1 MCRFCRARRHPQ
13 MSARSLVRRFL
24 VRLRRPLVFVSYRRN
39 DRAQQAELVAR
50 LLQQQLGKARVFF
63 DTTDMSP
70 GQPLRLSL
78 ALALRRARA
87 MVVVVGPN
95 WAADENRK
103 RLEDEGDWV
112 RSELTKALARSGGEV
127 VVLYV
132 DGARV
137 LTRLD
142 LPEPLHSLL
151 DRLYVTAPPLTFN
164 DTVVALGVKLEE
176 SVPRAWPRVVSAS
189 ITGVLLAVSFGAYR
203 VATSHPIPSMGGGVN
218 IAIAGFSVEAGD
230 AALGNEFAQRV
241 AAALAGQSGDRAEV
255 WGPDR
260 VGHLVKGDGASQ
272 LRWVQERA
280 KHLNADVVIYGA
292 VRGGTKGDIGGVR
305 VEPRAYIPP
314 DQVSAAGEASGDFS
328 LGKAMVLD
336 PRNGA
341 QQAEIARQL
350 TERATPMTNVAIGI
364 DALGG
369 GDTDAAVKMFT
380 TALDQSS
387 FNAVSRSLILV
398 LRGASFARAPITRTL
413 DLSDKARADFEQA
426 LAEDPTDDRGRIG
439 LAELAY
445 RRSAADICGERAA
458 RTDVKVAELSSAGA
472 RYAEVLAHGTGPPGA
487 DLGAKA
493 AFGLGRVLSCQV
505 RGGLSNDLARS
516 RQLLQGVLDE
526 YTHGNARLAELAAL
540 AHVDLGLLIFQMDN
554 DPRLSDRE
562 IRKGLEIPALLPST
576 RCLILR
582 ILVSVEKA
590 YDSALAAKTD
600 ATFGSSESCT

>member
-1 MCRFCRARRHPQ
+1 
-13 MSARSLVRRFL
+13 MSVRTLVRRLFL
-24 VRLRRPLVFVSYRRN
+24 RLRRPLVFVSYRRN

-50 LLQQQLGKARVFF
+50 LLEEQLGKPRVFF
-63 DTTDMSP
+63 DNTDMSP
-70 GQPLRLSL
+70 GQPLRRSL
-78 ALALRRARA
+78 ALALRRAHA

-95 WAADENRK
+95 WAVEENRK
-103 RLEDEGDWV
+103 RLDDEGDWV
-112 RSELTKALARSGGEV
+112 RNELAKALARRGGEV

-137 LTRLD
+137 LTQLD

-151 DRLYVTAPPLTFN
+151 DRLYVTAPPLSFN

-189 ITGVLLAVSFGAYR
+189 LGGVLLAASFGVYR

-218 IAIAGFSVEAGD
+218 VAIAGFSVEAGE
-230 AALGNEFAQRV
+230 APLGNEFAQRV
-241 AAALAGQSGDRAEV
+241 AASLAGQSAERAEV

-260 VGHLVKGDGASQ
+260 VGHLVKGDSASQ
-272 LRWVQERA
+272 LRWVQDRA
-280 KHLNADVVIYGA
+280 KHLNADLVIYGA

-305 VEPRAYIPP
+305 VEPRVYIPP

-328 LGKAMVLD
+328 LGKAIVLD

-380 TALDQSS
+380 TALDQVSV
-387 FNAVSRSLILV
+387 NAVSRSLILV
-398 LRGASFARAPITRTL
+398 LRGASYARAPVTFTV

-426 LAEDPTDDRGRIG
+426 LTEDPTDDRGQVG

-445 RRSAADICGERAA
+445 RRSAADICGERAGQSDA
-458 RTDVKVAELSSAGA
+458 KVAELASAGA
-472 RYAEVLAHGTGPPGA
+472 RYTEVLAHGKGPPGA

-505 RGGLSNDLARS
+505 RGELSNDLART
-516 RQLLQGVLDE
+516 RQLLQGVIDE
-526 YTHGNARLAELAAL
+526 YTRGNVRLAELAAL
-540 AHVDLGLLIFQMDN
+540 AHVDLGLLVFQINN
-554 DPRLSDRE
+554 DPPGSDRE

-576 RCLILR
+576 RGRILC
-582 ILVSVEKA
+582 ILVSVERA

>member
-1 MCRFCRARRHPQ
+1 
-13 MSARSLVRRFL
+13 MSARALARRFFL
-24 VRLRRPLVFVSYRRN
+24 RLRRPLVFVSYRRN

-50 LLQQQLGKARVFF
+50 LLEEQLGTPRVFF
-63 DTTDMSP
+63 DNTDMSP

-78 ALALRRARA
+78 ALALRRSQA

-95 WAADENRK
+95 WAAEENRK
-103 RLEDEGDWV
+103 RLDDESDWV
-112 RSELTKALARSGGEV
+112 RNELTRALARPGGEV

-137 LTRLD
+137 LTQPD
-142 LPEPLHSLL
+142 LPEPLHGLL

-164 DTVVALGVKLEE
+164 ETVVALGVKLEQ
-176 SVPRAWPRVVSAS
+176 SVPRAWPRLVSAS
-189 ITGVLLAVSFGAYR
+189 ITGVLLAASFGAYR

-218 IAIAGFSVEAGD
+218 VAIAGFSVEAGE

-241 AAALAGQSGDRAEV
+241 AASLAGQSADRAEV

-260 VGHLVKGDGASQ
+260 VGHLVKSDGASQ

-280 KHLNADVVIYGA
+280 KHLNADLVIYGA

-305 VEPRAYIPP
+305 VEPRVYIPP
-314 DQVSAAGEASGDFS
+314 DQVSGAGEASGDFS
-328 LGKAMVLD
+328 LGKAILLD

-341 QQAEIARQL
+341 QQAEIARHL
-350 TERATPMTNVAIGI
+350 TERATPMSNVAIGI

-369 GDTDAAVKMFT
+369 GDTDAAVKVFT
-380 TALDQSS
+380 TALDQTS

-398 LRGASFARAPITRTL
+398 LRGASYARAPITRTV

-426 LAEDPTDDRGRIG
+426 LAEDPTDDRGQVG

-445 RRSAADICGERAA
+445 RRSAADVCGERAG
-458 RTDVKVAELSSAGA
+458 RTDVNLAELASAGS
-472 RYAEVLAHGTGPPGA
+472 RYAEVFAHGKGAPGA

-505 RGGLSNDLARS
+505 RGGISNDLARS
-516 RQLLQGVLDE
+516 RQLLQGVIDE
-526 YTHGNARLAELAAL
+526 HSHGNVRLAELAAL
-540 AHVDLGLLIFQMDN
+540 AHVDLGLLVFQMDN
-554 DPRLSDRE
+554 DPRGSDRE

-600 ATFGSSESCT
+600 TTFGSSGSCT

>member
-1 MCRFCRARRHPQ
+1 MRRVCRARQHPK
-13 MSARSLVRRFL
+13 MSARALTRRLFI
-24 VRLRRPLVFVSYRRN
+24 RLRRPLVFVSYRRD
-39 DRAQQAELVAR
+39 DRALQAELVAR
-50 LLQQQLGKARVFF
+50 LLEERLGKPRVFF
-63 DTTDMSP
+63 DTSDMSP
-70 GQPLRLSL
+70 GQPLRHSL
-78 ALALRRARA
+78 ALALGRAQA

-95 WAADENRK
+95 WAAAENRK
-103 RLEDEGDWV
+103 RLDDEDDWV
-112 RSELTKALARSGGEV
+112 RNELSKALATPGAEV

-137 LTRLD
+137 LTPLD

-164 DTVVALGVKLEE
+164 DTVVALAVKLEE
-176 SVPRAWPRVVSAS
+176 SVPRAWPRLVSAS
-189 ITGVLLAVSFGAYR
+189 LAAVLFAASFGVYR

-218 IAIAGFSVEAGD
+218 IGIAGFSVDAGE

-241 AAALAGQSGDRAEV
+241 AASLAGQSGERAEV

-272 LRWVQERA
+272 LRWVQNRA

-305 VEPRAYIPP
+305 VEPRVYIPP

-350 TERATPMTNVAIGI
+350 TGRATPMTNVAIGI

-369 GDTDAAVKMFT
+369 GDTEAAVKLFT
-380 TALDQSS
+380 TALDQTS

-398 LRGASFARAPITRTL
+398 LRGASYARAPITRTA

-426 LAEDPTDDRGRIG
+426 LAEDPTDDRGQVG

-445 RRSAADICGERAA
+445 RRSAADICGERAG
-458 RTDVKVAELSSAGA
+458 RTDVKVAELASAGN

-505 RGGLSNDLARS
+505 RGGFSNDVARS
-516 RQLLQGVLDE
+516 RQLLQGVIDE
-526 YTHGNARLAELAAL
+526 YTRGNVRLAELAAL
-540 AHVDLGLLIFQMDN
+540 AYVDLGLLDFQMDR
-554 DPRLSDRE
+554 DPRGSDRE
-562 IRKGLEIPALLPST
+562 IRQALEIPALLPST

-600 ATFGSSESCT
+600 ATFGSSGSCT

>member
-1 MCRFCRARRHPQ
+1 MSTRALAHR
-13 MSARSLVRRFL
+13 LL
-24 VRLRRPLVFVSYRRN
+24 LRLRRPLVFVSYRRN

-50 LLQQQLGKARVFF
+50 LLEEQLGKSRVFF
-63 DTTDMSP
+63 DSTDMSP
-70 GQPLRLSL
+70 GQPLRRSL
-78 ALALRRARA
+78 ALALRRAQA
-87 MVVVVGPN
+87 MVVVVGPK
-95 WAADENRK
+95 WAVEENRK
-103 RLEDEGDWV
+103 RLDDEGDWV
-112 RSELTKALARSGGEV
+112 RNELAKALARRGGEV

-137 LTRLD
+137 LTELD

-176 SVPRAWPRVVSAS
+176 SVPRAWPRFVSAS
-189 ITGVLLAVSFGAYR
+189 IAGGLLAASFGAYR

-218 IAIAGFSVEAGD
+218 VAIAGFSVEAGE

-241 AAALAGQSGDRAEV
+241 AASLAGQSAERAEV

-260 VGHLVKGDGASQ
+260 VGHLVKGDSAAQ

-280 KHLNADVVIYGA
+280 KHLNADLVIYGA

-305 VEPRAYIPP
+305 VEPRVYIPP

-328 LGKAMVLD
+328 LGKAIVLD

-350 TERATPMTNVAIGI
+350 TERATPMSNVAIGI

-369 GDTDAAVKMFT
+369 GDTDAAVKVFT
-380 TALDQSS
+380 TALAQTS

-398 LRGASFARAPITRTL
+398 LRGASYARAPVTSTV

-426 LAEDPTDDRGRIG
+426 LTDDPTDDRGQVG
-439 LAELAY
+439 LAELDY
-445 RRSAADICGERAA
+445 RRSARYICGEGPG
-458 RTDVKVAELSSAGA
+458 RTDAKVAELASAGA
-472 RYAEVLAHGTGPPGA
+472 RYTEVLAHGKGPPGA

-505 RGGLSNDLARS
+505 RGELSDDLSRS
-516 RQLLQGVLDE
+516 RQLLQGVIDE
-526 YTHGNARLAELAAL
+526 YTRGNARLAELAAL
-540 AHVDLGLLIFQMDN
+540 AHVDLGLLVFQMDN
-554 DPRLSDRE
+554 DPPGSDRE
-562 IRKGLEIPALLPST
+562 IRKGLEIPAILPST

-600 ATFGSSESCT
+600 ATFGSSGSCT

>member
-1 MCRFCRARRHPQ
+1 MSSRAVAHR
-13 MSARSLVRRFL
+13 LL

-39 DRAQQAELVAR
+39 DRAQEAELVAR
-50 LLQQQLGKARVFF
+50 LLEEHLGKPRIFF

-70 GQPLRLSL
+70 GQPLRRSL
-78 ALALRRARA
+78 AVALRRSHA

-95 WAADENRK
+95 WAGEENRK
-103 RLEDEGDWV
+103 RLDDESDWV
-112 RSELTKALARSGGEV
+112 RNELSKALAKPNVEV

-132 DGARV
+132 DDARV
-137 LTRLD
+137 LTQLD
-142 LPEPLHSLL
+142 LPEPLHPLL

-176 SVPRAWPRVVSAS
+176 SVPRAWPRLVSAS
-189 ITGVLLAVSFGAYR
+189 LACLLLVASFGTYR
-203 VATSHPIPSMGGGVN
+203 VATSSPTPSMGGGVN
-218 IAIAGFSVEAGD
+218 VAVVGFSVEAGE

-241 AAALAGQSGDRAEV
+241 ATSLGGQSGDRAEV

-260 VGHLVKGDGASQ
+260 VGHLAKGDVGSQ

-280 KHLNADVVIYGA
+280 KRLNADVVIYGA

-305 VEPRAYIPP
+305 VEPRVYVPP

-328 LGKAMVLD
+328 LGKAIVLD

-380 TALDQSS
+380 TALDQTS

-398 LRGASFARAPITRTL
+398 LRGASYARAPVTRTV
-413 DLSDKARADFEQA
+413 DLSDRARADFEEA
-426 LAEDPTDDRGRIG
+426 LAEDPTDDRGQVG

-445 RRSAADICGERAA
+445 RRSAADICGERAG
-458 RTDVKVAELSSAGA
+458 RTDANVAELASAGA
-472 RYAEVLAHGTGPPGA
+472 RYAEVLAHGKGPPGA

-505 RGGLSNDLARS
+505 RGGLSNDLPRS
-516 RQLLQGVLDE
+516 RQLLQGVIDE
-526 YTHGNARLAELAAL
+526 YTGGNARLAELAAL
-540 AHVDLGLLIFQMDN
+540 AHVDLGLLVFQMDN
-554 DPRLSDRE
+554 DPRVSDLE

-582 ILVSVEKA
+582 ILVSVERA
-590 YDSALAAKTD
+590 YDSTMAAKTD
-600 ATFGSSESCT
+600 ATFGSSGSCT

>member
-1 MCRFCRARRHPQ
+1 MSTRALARR
-13 MSARSLVRRFL
+13 LL

-39 DRAQQAELVAR
+39 DRAQEAELVAR
-50 LLQQQLGKARVFF
+50 LLEEHLGKPRIFF

-70 GQPLRLSL
+70 GQPLRRSL
-78 ALALRRARA
+78 ALALKRSQA

-95 WAADENRK
+95 WAAEENRK
-103 RLEDEGDWV
+103 RLDDESDWV
-112 RSELTKALARSGGEV
+112 RNELFRVLAKPSVEV

-132 DGARV
+132 DDARV
-137 LTRLD
+137 LTQLD
-142 LPEPLHSLL
+142 LPEPLHPLL

-164 DTVVALGVKLEE
+164 DTVIALGVKLEE
-176 SVPRAWPRVVSAS
+176 SVPRAWPRLVSAS
-189 ITGVLLAVSFGAYR
+189 LAGVLLVASFGTYR
-203 VATSHPIPSMGGGVN
+203 VATGSPTPSMGGGVN
-218 IAIAGFSVEAGD
+218 VAVVGFSVEAGE
-230 AALGNEFAQRV
+230 AALGNEFAQHV
-241 AAALAGQSGDRAEV
+241 ATSLGGQSGDRAEV

-260 VGHLVKGDGASQ
+260 VGHLAKGDAGSQ

-280 KHLNADVVIYGA
+280 KRLNADVVIYGA
-292 VRGGTKGDIGGVR
+292 VRGGTRGDIGGVR
-305 VEPRAYIPP
+305 VEPRVYVPP

-328 LGKAMVLD
+328 LGKAIVLD

-380 TALDQSS
+380 TALDQTS

-398 LRGASFARAPITRTL
+398 LRGASYARAPVTRTV
-413 DLSDKARADFEQA
+413 DLSDKARADFEEA
-426 LAEDPTDDRGRIG
+426 LAEDPTDDRGQVG

-445 RRSAADICGERAA
+445 RRSAADICGERAG
-458 RTDVKVAELSSAGA
+458 RTDANVAELASAGA
-472 RYAEVLAHGTGPPGA
+472 RYAEVLAHGKGPPGA

-505 RGGLSNDLARS
+505 RGGLSNDLPRS
-516 RQLLQGVLDE
+516 RLLLQGVIDE
-526 YTHGNARLAELAAL
+526 YTRGNARLAELAAL
-540 AHVDLGLLIFQMDN
+540 AHVDLGLLVFQMDN
-554 DPRLSDRE
+554 DPRGADRE

-582 ILVSVEKA
+582 ILVSVENA
-590 YDSALAAKTD
+590 YDSTMAAKTD
-600 ATFGSSESCT
+600 ATFGSSGSCT

>member
-1 MCRFCRARRHPQ
+1 
-13 MSARSLVRRFL
+13 MSAQALAHRFFL
-24 VRLRRPLVFVSYRRN
+24 RLRRPLVFVSYRRN

-50 LLQQQLGKARVFF
+50 LLEEQLGKPRVFF
-63 DTTDMSP
+63 DNTDMSP

-78 ALALRRARA
+78 ALALRRSQA

-95 WAADENRK
+95 WTAEENRK
-103 RLEDEGDWV
+103 RLDDESDWV
-112 RSELTKALARSGGEV
+112 RHELTKALARPGGEV

-137 LTRLD
+137 LTQPD
-142 LPEPLHSLL
+142 LPEPLHGLL
-151 DRLYVTAPPLTFN
+151 DRLYVTAPPLAFN
-164 DTVVALGVKLEE
+164 DAVVALGVKLEE
-176 SVPRAWPRVVSAS
+176 SVPRAWPRAVSAS
-189 ITGVLLAVSFGAYR
+189 IAAVLLAASFSAYR

-218 IAIAGFSVEAGD
+218 VAIAGFSVEAGE

-241 AAALAGQSGDRAEV
+241 AASLASQSGDRAEV

-305 VEPRAYIPP
+305 VEPRLYIPP
-314 DQVSAAGEASGDFS
+314 DQVSAAGEASGDFA
-328 LGKAMVLD
+328 LGTAIVLD

-380 TALDQSS
+380 SALDQTG

-398 LRGASFARAPITRTL
+398 LRGASYARAPITRTL

-426 LAEDPTDDRGRIG
+426 LAEDPTDDRGQVG

-445 RRSAADICGERAA
+445 RRSAADICGERPG
-458 RTDVKVAELSSAGA
+458 RTDVKVAELASAGA
-472 RYAEVLAHGTGPPGA
+472 RYAQVLAHGTGPPGA
-487 DLGAKA
+487 DLGSKA

-516 RQLLQGVLDE
+516 RQLLQGVIDE
-526 YTHGNARLAELAAL
+526 YTHGNARLVELAAL
-540 AHVDLGLLIFQMDN
+540 AHVDLGLLVFQLDN
-554 DPRLSDRE
+554 DPRGSDRE

-590 YDSALAAKTD
+590 YDTALAARTD
-600 ATFGSSESCT
+600 ATFGSSGSCT

>member
-1 MCRFCRARRHPQ
+1 
-13 MSARSLVRRFL
+13 MSARTLVRRLFL
-24 VRLRRPLVFVSYRRN
+24 RLRRPLVFVSYRRN

-50 LLQQQLGKARVFF
+50 LLQEQLGKPRVFF

-70 GQPLRLSL
+70 GQPLRSSL
-78 ALALRRARA
+78 ALALRRSQA
-87 MVVVVGPN
+87 MIVVVGPN
-95 WAADENRK
+95 WAAEENRK
-103 RLEDEGDWV
+103 RLDDESDWV
-112 RSELTKALARSGGEV
+112 RNELTKALARPGVEV
-127 VVLYV
+127 VVLYI

-137 LTRLD
+137 LTELD
-142 LPEPLHSLL
+142 LPEPLHPLL

-164 DTVVALGVKLEE
+164 DTVTALGVKLEE
-176 SVPRAWPRVVSAS
+176 SVPRAWPRAVSAS
-189 ITGVLLAVSFGAYR
+189 VAGVLLAASFGAYR

-218 IAIAGFSVEAGD
+218 VAIAGFSVEVGE

-241 AAALAGQSGDRAEV
+241 AASLASQSGDRAEV

-260 VGHLVKGDGASQ
+260 VGHLVKDDGASQ
-272 LRWVQERA
+272 LRWVQNRA
-280 KHLNADVVIYGA
+280 KHLNADLVIYGA

-305 VEPRAYIPP
+305 VEPRVYIPP
-314 DQVSAAGEASGDFS
+314 DQVSSVGEASGEFS

-350 TERATPMTNVAIGI
+350 TERATPMSNVAIGI

-369 GDTDAAVKMFT
+369 GDSDAAVKMFT
-380 TALDQSS
+380 AALAQTN

-398 LRGASFARAPITRTL
+398 LRGASYARAPITRTV
-413 DLSDKARADFEQA
+413 DLSDQARADFEQA
-426 LAEDPTDDRGRIG
+426 LVEDPTDDRGQVG

-445 RRSAADICGERAA
+445 RRSAADVCGERPG
-458 RTDVKVAELSSAGA
+458 RTDVNVAELASAGA
-472 RYAEVLAHGTGPPGA
+472 RYSDVLAHGKGPPGA

-505 RGGLSNDLARS
+505 RGRLSNDLARS
-516 RQLLQGVLDE
+516 RQLLQGIIDE
-526 YTHGNARLAELAAL
+526 YTHGNTRLAELAAL
-540 AHVDLGLLIFQMDN
+540 AHVELGLLVFQMN
-554 DPRLSDRE
+554 LDPPGSDRE

-576 RCLILR
+576 RCRILR

-590 YDSALAAKTD
+590 YDSTLAAKTE
-600 ATFGSSESCT
+600 ATFASSGSCT